1 MCKLR
6 KLMGFE
12 RSWTQCRR
20 PEFIWLRKSERE
32 RWKMCVKFINDELE
46 VAVRLSA
53 EEESGCRQFARRLDE
68 DLASQLSTATQHS
81 IHFIFTLNV
90 FFFSA
95 SSLDTSRC
103 WWMWIQTSF
112 TAQFHVFLLFFEAQS
127 RDLYHRE
134 EGTFGARERWEWNR
148 KKLFHHL
155 MNFKSHLKL
164 SVNLSNNLNNSSH
177 LFSSHRRMG
186 WETWN

>member
-6 KLMGFE
+6 KLMVFV

-53 EEESGCRQFARRLDE
+53 EEESGCRQFAQRLDE
-68 DLASQLSTATQHS
+68 DLASTLGNTAQHS
-81 IHFIFTLNV
+81 SFLIFTLNV

-112 TAQFHVFLLFFEAQS
+112 TAQFHVFYCSSKLKVEIYIIVRRELLAQES
-127 RDLYHRE
+127 DGSGR
-134 EGTFGARERWEWNR
+134 GKKTF
-148 KKLFHHL
+148 
-155 MNFKSHLKL
+155 S
-164 SVNLSNNLNNSSH
+164 SSH
-177 LFSSHRRMG
+177 EF
-186 WETWN
+186 